1 MSVMEPTKF
10 ILKYYENTSYR
21 CRLYNEIGH
30 LMVSCP
36 KNVKQEK
43 ESQVSPSELDH
54 NGFQRVRE
62 EESHI
67 DGYRNIEEKQR
78 QKTPSTTPRME
89 IKRLIHCKRKVFQ
102 TRKRFQQNEFQR

>member
-1 MSVMEPTKF
+1 MELIEF
-10 ILKYYENTSYR
+10 SLKDYGKTIYR
-21 CRLYNEIGH
+21 CILCNETHH
-30 LMVSCP
+30 LMVSCR

-67 DGYRNIEEKQR
+67 DGYRNINEKQI
-78 QKTPSTTPRME
+78 QQNPSATPRME
-89 IKRLIHCKRKVFQ
+89 IKRLIHCKRKAFQ
-102 TRKRFQQNEFQR
+102 KMKRFQQNEFHR